1 VWEPYGSHTILMNFV
16 LPIGMGGAAHS
27 ILKDK
32 ICEVDMTT
40 YIIRRLLLVPVLL
53 FGVTVLIFG
62 MLQFLSPV
70 ERSALYVRDIPKNEN
85 AINGIIKQYGLDKP
99 IYVQYWRWL
108 VGHTDPTTGVRKGG
122 ILFGDFGYSRTASQP
137 VSDLIR
143 TRFPNTLDL
152 TLWAVAPVIF
162 IGIWLGVQAAV
173 HQNGFIDQAARI
185 FSIIGTSFPTF
196 VFGLLML
203 LIFYANLQ
211 WFPPG
216 RLSDWASQVVF
227 AKSFHHYTSLL
238 TIDSLLNGR
247 FDIFWDALRH
257 MLMPILTLS
266 YISWATFVRVTRSSM
281 LETLRQ
287 EYVTTARAKGLKE
300 KTVIFKHAQP
310 NAMIPVVTL
319 AGFQVIGLLGG
330 VVITET
336 VFNFPGIGQAAA
348 NAAAQLDVVTVLGFA
363 IFNGLILIV
372 ANLVVDVLYAV
383 VDPRVRLS

>member
-1 VWEPYGSHTILMNFV
+1 MS
-16 LPIGMGGAAHS
+16 
-27 ILKDK
+27 
-32 ICEVDMTT
+32 T

-70 ERSALYVRDIPKNEN
+70 ERSALYVRDIPKNDN
-85 AINGIIKQYGLDKP
+85 AINAIIKQYGLDKP

-108 VGHTDPTTGVRKGG
+108 VGRTVNGERRGG
-122 ILFGDFGYSRTASQP
+122 IIFGDFGYSRTASQP
-137 VSDLIR
+137 VVDLIK

-152 TLWAVAPVIF
+152 TIWAVAPVILV
-162 IGIWLGVQAAV
+162 GIWLGVQAAV

-185 FSIIGTSFPTF
+185 FSIVGTSFPTF

-203 LIFYANLQ
+203 MLFYVTLR

-216 RLSDWASQVVF
+216 RLSDWASQVVY
-227 AKSFHHYTSLL
+227 ASSFHRYTSLL
-238 TIDSLLNGR
+238 TFDALLNGR
-247 FDIFWDALRH
+247 LDIFWDALRH

-281 LETLRQ
+281 LETLRMD
-287 EYVTTARAKGLKE
+287 YVTTARAKGLHE
-300 KTVIFKHAQP
+300 RDVINKHARP
-310 NAMIPVVTL
+310 NAMIPVITL
-319 AGFQVIGLLGG
+319 AGFQIIGLLGG

-336 VFNFPGIGQAAA
+336 VFNYPGIGQAAA
-348 NAAAQLDVVTVLGFA
+348 SAAQQLDVITVLGFA
-363 IFNGLILIV
+363 LFNGFILIV

-383 VDPRVRLS
+383 IDPRVRLA